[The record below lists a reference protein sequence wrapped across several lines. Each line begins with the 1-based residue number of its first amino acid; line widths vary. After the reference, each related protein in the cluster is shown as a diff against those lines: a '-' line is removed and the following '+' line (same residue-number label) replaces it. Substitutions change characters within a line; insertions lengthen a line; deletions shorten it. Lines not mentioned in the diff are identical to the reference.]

1 MGFLVPQNSGE
12 ENSKNLEVK
21 KMKLLKIAATALVL
35 CGVIA
40 LSLGCSS
47 DSTSTGE
54 TQTATVQRGNL
65 TVSITGT
72 GNLALSR
79 TKDLAFDMAGT
90 VEEVLVDEGESVE
103 EGQELVKLDTSEWDT
118 QMKALQTKLVTA
130 QRALVKAERAI
141 TDDELAVRQVELDLR
156 TAENSLNQIAAVK
169 VVQDDI
175 DNTEAALK
183 FAKMVLAN
191 GGGLGQGISFWI
203 QQIAAYTEQL
213 AQLKKELQDI
223 LSGTSVSVSSDV
235 ALQVAKAQLQV
246 EKSQR
251 QLEEAQITADYAQLD
266 KEPAEQAVE
275 DAQSALDEAKSLS
288 PIIKAPFDGFVTK
301 VNVEGGDE
309 VLKGTVAVA
318 IADPNKFESD
328 ILVSEMDIS
337 QVKLGGNA
345 IVEVEA
351 LSGLSLSANVTH
363 ISPTATIQQGVV
375 NYKVTVELQSLQSV
389 SGNQTGQMQGF
400 PPISDNLSG
409 QRPSFPSI
417 SDNVSG
423 WGQVPQAWAG
433 GQTPSATTTQA
444 IQLKEGM
451 SVIVSIVTAQRSN
464 VLLVPN
470 GAITTQRGQSYVQ
483 VVSSS
488 GTTEQR
494 AIKTGITDYVNTE
507 VTEGLSEGE
516 KVVVPKTTTST
527 STTTQQGPSGEM
539 RFFGP

>member
-1 MGFLVPQNSGE
+1 
-12 ENSKNLEVK
+12 
-21 KMKLLKIAATALVL
+21 MKLLKIAATALVL
-35 CGVIA
+35 GGVIA

-54 TQTATVQRGNL
+54 TQTATVQLGNL

-79 TKDLAFDMAGT
+79 TEDLAFEMAGT

-103 EGQELVKLDTSEWDT
+103 EGQELVKLDTSEWDAQLKT
-118 QMKALQTKLVTA
+118 LQTKLVTA

-141 TDDELAVRQVELDLR
+141 TDDELAVRQAELDLQ

-175 DNTEAALK
+175 DNTEAALE
-183 FAKMVLAN
+183 FAKMVLAT
-191 GGGLGQGISFWI
+191 GGGLGQGISFWS
-203 QQIAAYTEQL
+203 QQIVAYTEQL

-235 ALQVAKAQLQV
+235 ALQVAKSQLQV

-251 QLEEAQITADYAQLD
+251 QLEEAQITLDYAKLD
-266 KEPAEQAVE
+266 EEPAEQAVE
-275 DAQSALDEAKSLS
+275 DAQSAVDEAKSLS
-288 PIIKAPFDGFVTK
+288 PIIKAPFDGFITK

-318 IADPNKFESD
+318 IADPNKFETD

-337 QVKLGGNA
+337 QVNLGGNA
-345 IVEVEA
+345 SVEVEA

-363 ISPTATIQQGVV
+363 ISPTATIQSGVV
-375 NYKVTVELQSLQSV
+375 NYKVTVEVQSLPSV

-400 PPISDNLSG
+400 PPVSDNLSG

-423 WGQVPQAWAG
+423 QGQIPQAWAG
-433 GQTPSATTTQA
+433 GQTPSAMTTQA
-444 IQLKEGM
+444 IQLKEGL

-527 STTTQQGPSGEM
+527 STTTQQGPQGGIM
-539 RFFGP
+539 IPGMGGGLP

>member
-1 MGFLVPQNSGE
+1 
-12 ENSKNLEVK
+12 
-21 KMKLLKIAATALVL
+21 MKLLKIAATALVL

-40 LSLGCSS
+40 PSLGCSS

-79 TKDLAFDMAGT
+79 TENLAFEMAGT

-103 EGQELVKLDTSEWDT
+103 EGQELVKLDTSEWDAQLKT
-118 QMKALQTKLVTA
+118 LQTKLVTA

-141 TDDELAVRQVELDLR
+141 TDDELAVRQAELDLR

-183 FAKMVLAN
+183 FARMVLAN
-191 GGGLGQGISFWI
+191 GGGLQGISFWS
-203 QQIAAYTEQL
+203 QQIVAYTEQL

-235 ALQVAKAQLQV
+235 ALQVAKSQLQV

-251 QLEEAQITADYAQLD
+251 QLEEAQITLDYAELD

-301 VNVEGGDE
+301 VDVEGGDE

-318 IADPNKFESD
+318 IADPDKFETD
-328 ILVSEMDIS
+328 MLVSEMDIS

-400 PPISDNLSG
+400 PPVSDNLSG

-423 WGQVPQAWAG
+423 WGQIPQAWAG
-433 GQTPSATTTQA
+433 GQTASATTTQV
-444 IQLKEGM
+444 IQLKEGL

-527 STTTQQGPSGEM
+527 STTTQQRPPGEIQ
-539 RFFGP
+539 FFGP

>member
-1 MGFLVPQNSGE
+1 
-12 ENSKNLEVK
+12 
-21 KMKLLKIAATALVL
+21 MKLLKIAAAVFVL
-35 CGVIA
+35 GGVIA

-47 DSTSTGE
+47 DSTSTAN

-72 GNLALSR
+72 GNLVLSR
-79 TKDLAFDMAGT
+79 TENLAFEMAGT
-90 VEEVLVDEGESVE
+90 VEEVLVDEGESVI
-103 EGQELVKLDTSEWDT
+103 EGQELVKLDTSEWDAQLKT
-118 QMKALQTKLVTA
+118 LQTKLVTA

-141 TDDELAVRQVELDLR
+141 TDAELAVRQAELDLQ
-156 TAENSLNQIAAVK
+156 TAENNLNQIAAVK

-175 DNTEAALK
+175 DNTEAALE
-183 FAKMVLAN
+183 FAKMVLAS
-191 GGGLGQGISFWI
+191 GGGLGQGISFWC
-203 QQIAAYTEQL
+203 QQIIAYTEQL
-213 AQLKKELQDI
+213 TQLKKELQDI
-223 LSGTSVSVSSDV
+223 LSGTSVSISSDV

-266 KEPAEQAVE
+266 KEYAEQAVE

-309 VLKGTVAVA
+309 VLKGTVAIAV
-318 IADPNKFESD
+318 ADPNKFEAD

-363 ISPTATIQQGVV
+363 ISPTATIQSGVV
-375 NYKVTVELQSLQSV
+375 NYKVTVELQPLPSV
-389 SGNQTGQMQGF
+389 SENMTGQMPGF
-400 PPISDNLSG
+400 PPVSDNVSG
-409 QRPSFPSI
+409 QRPSFPPI

-423 WGQVPQAWAG
+423 QGQIPQWWAG

-444 IQLKEGM
+444 IQLKQGM
-451 SVIVSIVTAQRSN
+451 TVTVDIIVQQRSN
-464 VLLVPN
+464 VLLIPN
-470 GAITTQRGQSYVQ
+470 GAITTQGGQSYVQ
-483 VVSSS
+483 VISSS

-516 KVVVPKTTTST
+516 KVIVPKMTTST
-527 STTTQQGPSGEM
+527 STTTQRGSQGAINFPGM
-539 RFFGP
+539 GGPP

>member
-1 MGFLVPQNSGE
+1 
-12 ENSKNLEVK
+12 
-21 KMKLLKIAATALVL
+21 MKLLKIAVTALVL

-47 DSTSTGE
+47 NSTSTGE

-79 TKDLAFDMAGT
+79 TENLAFEMAGT

-103 EGQELVKLDTSEWDT
+103 EGQELVKLDTSEWDAQLKT
-118 QMKALQTKLVTA
+118 LQTKLVTA

-141 TDDELAVRQVELDLR
+141 TDDELAVRQAELDLQ
-156 TAENSLNQIAAVK
+156 TAENNLNQIAAVK

-191 GGGLGQGISFWI
+191 GGGLQGISFWS
-203 QQIAAYTEQL
+203 QQIVAYTEQL

-235 ALQVAKAQLQV
+235 ALQVAKSQLQV

-251 QLEEAQITADYAQLD
+251 QLEEAQITLDYAKLD

-318 IADPNKFESD
+318 IADPNKFEAD

-363 ISPTATIQQGVV
+363 ISPTATIQ
-375 NYKVTVELQSLQSV
+375 
-389 SGNQTGQMQGF
+389 
-400 PPISDNLSG
+400 
-409 QRPSFPSI
+409 
-417 SDNVSG
+417 
-423 WGQVPQAWAG
+423 
-433 GQTPSATTTQA
+433 
-444 IQLKEGM
+444 
-451 SVIVSIVTAQRSN
+451 
-464 VLLVPN
+464 
-470 GAITTQRGQSYVQ
+470 
-483 VVSSS
+483 
-488 GTTEQR
+488 
-494 AIKTGITDYVNTE
+494 
-507 VTEGLSEGE
+507 
-516 KVVVPKTTTST
+516 
-527 STTTQQGPSGEM
+527 
-539 RFFGP
+539 